1 MKRSSLAAGLLT
13 MLASLT
19 AAGTASANVRAVKL
33 FAGRLATPE
42 SCFVQVDVE
51 VDEQDMQNGQETLV
65 VGDTDLGT
73 WAALVNAKKK
83 IAAGKSVLYGSSS
96 FATEAGITPDIE
108 VPGSACAKIAP
119 KAALNFNGS
128 FGPVAGTLTIPDD
141 FSELQVVGE
150 LLLVHLESESYRV
163 KSLEAEK
170 EIGGASSSSGEPSSG
185 ESSSG
190 QPSSGGSSSGG
201 AEGGGSS
208 GSTTT
213 PSDDGGC
220 QIGGAR
226 SGLAAPWALGLLT
239 IVLGF
244 VARRRRAAARGHA

>member
-1 MKRSSLAAGLLT
+1 MKWWSLAAGLLT
-13 MLASLT
+13 MLT
-19 AAGTASANVRAVKL
+19 AAGTASANVSSVKL

-51 VDEQDMQNGQETLV
+51 VDEQDKQNGQESLA
-65 VGDTDLGT
+65 VGDTDFGT
-73 WAALVNAKKK
+73 WTALVSANKK
-83 IAAGKSVLYGSSS
+83 IAAGKSVLYGSSA

-108 VPGSACAKIAP
+108 VPGSACAKMTP
-119 KAALNFNGS
+119 KTVLNFNGS

-150 LLLVHLESESYRV
+150 LLLIHLESESYRV

-170 EIGGASSSSGEPSSG
+170 EIGGASSSSGASSSG

-190 QPSSGGSSSGG
+190 GASSGGVEGVSSSG
-201 AEGGGSS
+201 SS
-208 GSTTT
+208 PT

-220 QIGGAR
+220 QIGSAR
-226 SGLAAPWALGLLT
+226 SSFATPWALGILT

-244 VARRRRAAARGHA
+244 VVRRGRAALGRRA